1 MFTDLIVKKG
11 EFMRFHFSGGI
22 FWGSILILVGI
33 LLLIKNYTNISIPI
47 FRIIFGLFFI
57 YMGFNIL
64 FGGVRK
70 SKGSDVIFNER
81 EFKVTE
87 LKDEYNVV
95 FGRGVIDLRDI
106 EIPDTTKYIQVDVVF
121 GVGIIKL
128 NKNTP
133 ILVKL
138 STAFG
143 AVEAPG
149 RSVGFIGDN
158 IYKTESYKEG
168 ENCIKIK
175 AEAVFGHIQIEV
187 E

>member
-1 MFTDLIVKKG
+1 
-11 EFMRFHFSGGI
+11 MRLYFSGGI
-22 FWGSILILVGI
+22 FWGSMLIIVGI

-57 YMGFNIL
+57 YLGFNIL
-64 FGGVRK
+64 FGWFNK
-70 SKGSDVIFNER
+70 SKGSAVIFNDK

-95 FGRGVIDLRDI
+95 FGRSVIDLRDI

-121 GVGIIKL
+121 GEGIIKL

-133 ILVKL
+133 VLVKL

-143 AVEAPG
+143 AADAPG
-149 RSVGFIGDN
+149 RSVAFLGDN

-175 AEAVFGHIQIEV
+175 AEAVFGHIQIYV